1 MIVVL
6 SVLVLCNFE
15 NKEKG
20 KRKYARALSEVSP
33 AGLTQYVPSMSR
45 SKGKSRAAGV
55 ERFRIFENILIGA
68 EGAEF
73 CFIKGRN

>member
-15 NKEKG
+15 KK
-20 KRKYARALSEVSP
+20 KRKKYARALSEVSP

-68 EGAEF
+68 EGADF
-73 CFIKGRN
+73 FYQRAQLN

>member
-6 SVLVLCNFE
+6 SVLVLCHFE
-15 NKEKG
+15 KRG
-20 KRKYARALSEVSP
+20 KHKYARAISEVSP
-33 AGLTQYVPSMSR
+33 AGRTQYVPSMSR

-68 EGAEF
+68 EGADF
-73 CFIKGRN
+73 FYIKGRN